1 MNIKR
6 NKTLLSWPVATLI
19 LLMAANVH
27 AQVSLTLPGTLLG
40 LQEDD
45 NVLQN
50 GTYLEP
56 FLEKLRLLKN
66 GERKQVN
73 IIHIG
78 DSHIQADYMT
88 EVVRKNLQQYFG
100 NAGRGLI
107 VPARVAGTNEPG
119 NFSSYSTFAWN
130 SKRLVHTAKPLPIG
144 IGGITLQTDNPQAN
158 FLVNMKDPMWDY
170 RFNSVSF
177 FYLHDKESFSLSIR
191 DSSLNELGKVE
202 MEDPGTK
209 DDFYKMPLSSTMNYM
224 FVQVLKEHENQ
235 NHATL
240 FGLNLENGNPGI
252 LYHAIGVNGAKYE
265 HYNAAN
271 LFAKQTALL
280 QPDLFI
286 ISLGT
291 NESIEY
297 PRINPSFFSHITLLM
312 ESLAKNNPEAKF
324 ILVTPPDAFIKKTR
338 VNPGIELIRSQ
349 ILKYAVENGFAFW
362 DMYKV
367 NGGKN
372 SASAWKANGMLRP
385 DGVHFS
391 KDGYAFQG
399 NLLFEAIMKSYN
411 QYVSDR
417 HP

>member
-1 MNIKR
+1 MVGN
-6 NKTLLSWPVATLI
+6 AY
-19 LLMAANVH
+19 
-27 AQVSLTLPGTLLG
+27 AQSSLTLPGTLLG
-40 LQEDD
+40 IQEEE

-50 GTYLEP
+50 GAYLDP
-56 FLEKLRLLKN
+56 FFEKLRLLKN
-66 GERKQVN
+66 EGHRNIN

-119 NFSSYSTFAWN
+119 NFRSYSTYAWN
-130 SKRLVHTAKPLPIG
+130 SKRIVHTAKPLPIG
-144 IGGITLQTDNPQAN
+144 IGGITLQTDNPEAN
-158 FLVNMKDPMWDY
+158 FLVNMKDPLWDY
-170 RFNSVSF
+170 KFNSVSF
-177 FYLHDKESFSLSIR
+177 FYLHDKRSFSLSVR
-191 DSSLNELGKVE
+191 DSALNELGKVVNGE
-202 MEDPGTK
+202 PKTNQ
-209 DDFYKMPLSSTMNYM
+209 DFYKLPLNSSMNYM
-224 FVQVLKEHENQ
+224 FVQVLKENENQ

-291 NESIEY
+291 NESIDY
-297 PRINPSFFSHITLLM
+297 PRISNTFFSQITLLI
-312 ESLAKNNPEAKF
+312 ESLARNNPEAKF

-338 VNPGIELIRSQ
+338 VNPGIELIRTQ

-367 NGGKN
+367 NGGKS
-372 SASAWKANGMLRP
+372 SASRWKANGMLRP
-385 DGVHFS
+385 DGVHFT

>member
-1 MNIKR
+1 MVCN
-6 NKTLLSWPVATLI
+6 AY
-19 LLMAANVH
+19 

-40 LQEDD
+40 IKEED

-50 GTYLEP
+50 SAYLDP
-56 FLEKLRLLKN
+56 FLEKLRQLKN

-130 SKRLVHTAKPLPIG
+130 SKRIVHTAKPIPIG

-158 FLVNMKDPMWDY
+158 FHVNMKDPLWDY
-170 RFNSVSF
+170 TFNSVSF
-177 FYLHDKESFSLSIR
+177 FYLHDKESFSLSVR
-191 DSSLNELGKVE
+191 DSSLNELGKIVTE
-202 MEDPGTK
+202 ESK
-209 DDFYKMPLSSTMNYM
+209 ASEDFYKMPLSSSMNYM
-224 FVQVLKEHENQ
+224 FVQVLKENENQ

-297 PRINPSFFSHITLLM
+297 PRINAAFFSQITLLI

-367 NGGKN
+367 NGGKS
-372 SASAWKANGMLRP
+372 SASRWKANGMLRP

-399 NLLFEAIMKSYN
+399 NLLFESIMKSYN

>member
-1 MNIKR
+1 
-6 NKTLLSWPVATLI
+6 LLSWSATTLI
-19 LLMAANVH
+19 LLMVGNAY
-27 AQVSLTLPGTLLG
+27 AQASFTLPGTLLG
-40 LQEDD
+40 IQEED

-50 GTYLEP
+50 SSYLDP
-56 FLEKLRLLKN
+56 FLEKLRLVKH
-66 GERKQVN
+66 GERKKIN

-130 SKRLVHTAKPLPIG
+130 SKRIVHTAKSLPIG
-144 IGGITLQTDNPQAN
+144 IGGITLQTDNPEAN
-158 FLVNMKDPMWDY
+158 FLVNMKDPLWDY
-170 RFNSVSF
+170 KFNSVSF
-177 FYLHDKESFSLSIR
+177 FYLHDQRSFSLSVR
-191 DSSLNELGKVE
+191 DSSLNELGKVATE
-202 MEDPGTK
+202 EPKTNV
-209 DDFYKMPLSSTMNYM
+209 DFYKMPLSSSMNYM
-224 FVQVLKEHENQ
+224 YVQVLKENENQ

-297 PRINPSFFSHITLLM
+297 PRINPAFFSQITLLI

-367 NGGKN
+367 NGGKS
-372 SASAWKANGMLRP
+372 SASRWKDNGMLRP
-385 DGVHFS
+385 DGVHFT